1 MQVIPLAFWILS
13 FLFCISSSY
22 SMKRKF
28 ATTVAQASGDSASVA
43 LPKFATVVVHAGN
56 EPDPRTGAVVP
67 PISLATTFAQKGLG
81 QVNGVEDPNSFGKG
95 YEYSRTGNPTR
106 GAFERAIAAV
116 EQGQYG
122 IAFSSGLAATS
133 AILQT
138 LLSGDHVVCIDDVY
152 GGTQRLFRRV
162 AHPGSNLDFT
172 FLDMSDPS
180 KVKAAI
186 TPKTKLIWLESPTN
200 PTLKITDIRAI
211 ADVIKE
217 TGRKDLWLVVDNTFM
232 SPYLQNPLVL
242 GADIVLHSVTKYIGG
257 HSDVVMGA
265 LVTDDAEINQKL
277 KFVQNSVGS
286 VPAPFDCYLAL
297 RGLKTLHVRM
307 DAAQKNAEAIAQF
320 LENHP
325 KVEKVIYPGL
335 ASHPGHEIAKK
346 QTSGFGAMI
355 TFFVKGGI
363 EEASTFLASLQL
375 FTLAESLGAVES
387 LAESP
392 AVMVSRCLSS
402 ILII

>member
-1 MQVIPLAFWILS
+1 
-13 FLFCISSSY
+13 
-22 SMKRKF
+22 
-28 ATTVAQASGDSASVA
+28 
-43 LPKFATVVVHAGN
+43 
-56 EPDPRTGAVVP
+56 
-67 PISLATTFAQKGLG
+67 LG
-81 QVNGVEDPNSFGKG
+81 QLHGIDDPNSLGKG

-116 EQGQYG
+116 EQGRHG
-122 IAFSSGLAATS
+122 IAFASGLAATS

-152 GGTQRLFRRV
+152 GGTQRLFRRI
-162 AHPGSNLDFT
+162 AHPASNLDFT
-172 FLDMSDPS
+172 FLDMSDPM

-217 TGRKDLWLVVDNTFM
+217 TGRQQDIWLVVDNTFM
-232 SPYLQNPLVL
+232 SPYLQNPLTL
-242 GADIVLHSVTKYIGG
+242 GANIVLHSVTKYIGG

-265 LVTDDAEINQKL
+265 LVTDCADINQKL

-307 DAAQKNAEAIAQF
+307 DAAQKNADAIARF
-320 LENHP
+320 LESHP
-325 KVEKVIYPGL
+325 GVEKVIYPGL
-335 ASHPGHEIAKK
+335 PSHPGHEIAKK
-346 QTSGFGAMI
+346 QQSGFGAMI

-392 AVMVSRCLSS
+392 AVMVRIDVLMY
-402 ILII
+402 IY

>member
-1 MQVIPLAFWILS
+1 MQGKTILVYLFVSFILLSVFIIP
-13 FLFCISSSY
+13 ISCT
-22 SMKRKF
+22 MKRKF
-28 ATTVAQASGDSASVA
+28 ATTV
-43 LPKFATVVVHAGN
+43 VHVGN
-56 EPDPRTGAVVP
+56 EPDSVTGAVVP
-67 PISLATTFAQKGLG
+67 SISLATTFAQKGLG
-81 QVNGVEDPNSFGKG
+81 QLHGVDDPNSLGKG

-116 EQGQYG
+116 EQGRHG
-122 IAFSSGLAATS
+122 IAFASGLAATS

-152 GGTQRLFRRV
+152 GGTQRLFRRI
-162 AHPGSNLDFT
+162 AHPASNLDFT
-172 FLDMSDPS
+172 FLDMSDPM

-217 TGRKDLWLVVDNTFM
+217 TGRQQDIWLVVDNTFM
-232 SPYLQNPLVL
+232 SPYLQNPLTL
-242 GADIVLHSVTKYIGG
+242 GANIVLHSVTKYIGG

-265 LVTDDAEINQKL
+265 LVTDCADINQKL

-307 DAAQKNAEAIAQF
+307 DAAQKNADAIARF
-320 LENHP
+320 LESHP
-325 KVEKVIYPGL
+325 RVEKVIYPGL
-335 ASHPGHEIAKK
+335 PSHPGHEIAKK
-346 QTSGFGAMI
+346 QQSGFGAMI

-392 AVMVSRCLSS
+392 AVMVRID
-402 ILII
+402 ILMY